1 MTRAA
6 MKDSGLVGVY
16 LDECLTTLLNV
27 LKKTGFFVCKLMS
40 MKEASFKLPFLT
52 SVRTLDKG

>member
-1 MTRAA
+1 

-40 MKEASFKLPFLT
+40 MKEASFKLPFF
-52 SVRTLDKG
+52 DKC

>member
-1 MTRAA
+1 

-40 MKEASFKLPFLT
+40 MKEASFKLPFF
-52 SVRTLDKG
+52 DKCKDIG